1 MRLIIYLFPTAF
13 AVSSDNYDC
22 TAGIE
27 LKSYSND
34 HYRLVLIHR
43 IRYIV
48 AMNDTPKDLRFFKVI
63 LSSIADGVFTVDSN
77 RIITSFNPAA
87 EKITGVPATKAIG
100 RRCQDVFHSDL
111 CERCPLKK
119 TLKTGVE
126 AIDQPVNII
135 NHLGEQVPISISTA
149 VLKDDNGEIL
159 GAVETFRDLS
169 AIEHLRKELYK
180 NYSFEDIVS
189 RSPEIHKLFA
199 ILPDIAESESTV
211 LIQGPS
217 GSGKEMFARAIH
229 NLSPRKEHNH
239 VIINCGTLP
248 VQLFESELFGY
259 TKGAFT
265 DAKRDK
271 EGKISVADKGTV
283 FFDEIGEL
291 PMSTQ
296 VKLLRLLQQRE
307 YEPLGSATPRK
318 ADIRIIAATNRDL
331 KELVAQ
337 GKFRDDLYFR
347 LAVVKIEL
355 PPLNRRR
362 EDIPYLVDHFIK
374 KFNARRGKKIISISP
389 EVMDILLRYDFP
401 GNIRELE
408 NIIEYGFVVCK
419 GSIIQKEHLPAE
431 LFQSSKGAPAEPES
445 KQDIVSK
452 ALDEKSR
459 IKAALLKHGGKI
471 AEAADEL
478 GIHRTTLWRKIKR
491 HNIAIKSK

>member
-1 MRLIIYLFPTAF
+1 
-13 AVSSDNYDC
+13 
-22 TAGIE
+22 
-27 LKSYSND
+27 
-34 HYRLVLIHR
+34 
-43 IRYIV
+43 
-48 AMNDTPKDLRFFKVI
+48 MNETPKDLRFFKVI
-63 LSSIADGVFTVDSN
+63 LSSIADGVFTVDSD

-87 EKITGVPATKAIG
+87 EKITGIPASKAVG
-100 RRCQDVFHSDL
+100 KRCQDVFHSDI

-135 NHLGEQVPISISTA
+135 NHLGDKVPISISTA
-149 VLKDDNGEIL
+149 VLKDDDGEIL

-169 AIEHLRKELYK
+169 ALEHLRKELNK
-180 NYSFEDIVS
+180 NYSFEDIIS

-229 NLSPRKEHNH
+229 NLSPRKDENH

-248 VQLFESELFGY
+248 IQLFESELFGY
-259 TKGAFT
+259 VKGAFT
-265 DAKRDK
+265 DARKDK
-271 EGKISVADKGTV
+271 EGKISVAEKGTV

-307 YEPLGSATPRK
+307 YEPVGSTTPRK

-337 GKFRDDLYFR
+337 GKFSDDLYFR
-347 LAVVKIEL
+347 IAVVKIEL
-355 PPLNRRR
+355 PPLKERR

-374 KFNARRGKKIISISP
+374 KYNARRGKKIISISP
-389 EVMDILLRYDFP
+389 EVMDILLRHDFP

-419 GSIIQKEHLPAE
+419 ESIIQKEHLPTE
-431 LFQSSKGAPAEPES
+431 LFGSSNEAMADYHPKN
-445 KQDIVSK
+445 DIVGK
-452 ALDEKSR
+452 AIDEHSLIKSV
-459 IKAALLKHGGKI
+459 LLKHSGKI
-471 AEAADEL
+471 VEAAEEL
-478 GIHRTTLWRKIKR
+478 GIHRTTLWRKMKR
-491 HNIAIKSK
+491 HNIDVKKH

>member
-1 MRLIIYLFPTAF
+1 
-13 AVSSDNYDC
+13 
-22 TAGIE
+22 
-27 LKSYSND
+27 
-34 HYRLVLIHR
+34 
-43 IRYIV
+43 
-48 AMNDTPKDLRFFKVI
+48 MNDTPKDLRFFKVI
-63 LSSIADGVFTVDSN
+63 LSSIADGVFTVDSD

-87 EKITGVPATKAIG
+87 EKITGIPASKAVG
-100 RRCQDVFHSDL
+100 KRCQDIFHSDI

-135 NHLGEQVPISISTA
+135 NHLGDKVPISISTA

-169 AIEHLRKELYK
+169 ALEHLRKELNK
-180 NYSFEDIVS
+180 NYSFEDIIS
-189 RSPEIHKLFA
+189 RSPKIHKLFA

-229 NLSPRKEHNH
+229 NLSPRKDKNH

-248 VQLFESELFGY
+248 IQLFESELFGY
-259 TKGAFT
+259 VKGAFT
-265 DAKRDK
+265 DAKKDK
-271 EGKISVADKGTV
+271 EGKISVAEGGTV

-307 YEPLGSATPRK
+307 YEPVGGTTIRK

-347 LAVVKIEL
+347 IAVVKIDL
-355 PPLNRRR
+355 PSLRERR

-389 EVMDILLRYDFP
+389 DVMDILLKYDFP

-419 GSIIQKEHLPAE
+419 GSIIQVDHLPAE
-431 LFQSSKGAPAEPES
+431 LFQTSKELPSPDRPG
-445 KQDIVSK
+445 QDIVGK
-452 ALDEKSR
+452 AIDERSL
-459 IKAALLKHGGKI
+459 IKAVLLKHKGKI
-471 AEAADEL
+471 GESAEEL
-478 GIHRTTLWRKIKR
+478 GVHRTTLWRKIRR
-491 HNIAIKSK
+491 HKIDI

>member
-1 MRLIIYLFPTAF
+1 MDLCFQADWSPLEYIRSIDYIINMNE
-13 AVSSDNYDC
+13 SSQ
-22 TAGIE
+22 E
-27 LKSYSND
+27 LK
-34 HYRLVLIHR
+34 
-43 IRYIV
+43 
-48 AMNDTPKDLRFFKVI
+48 FFKVI
-63 LSSIADGVFTVDSN
+63 LSSIADGVFTVNSD

-87 EKITGVPATKAIG
+87 EKITGIPASKAVG
-100 RRCQDVFHSDL
+100 KRCQDVFHSDI

-119 TLKTGVE
+119 TLKTGIE

-135 NHLGEQVPISISTA
+135 NHLGEKVPISISTA

-169 AIEHLRKELYK
+169 AIEHLRKELSK

-189 RSPEIHKLFA
+189 RSPKIHKLFA
-199 ILPDIAESESTV
+199 ILPDVAESESTV

-229 NLSPRKEHNH
+229 NLSPRKDKNH

-248 VQLFESELFGY
+248 IQLFESELFGY
-259 TKGAFT
+259 VKGAFT
-265 DAKRDK
+265 DAKKNK
-271 EGKISVADKGTV
+271 EGKIALADKGTV
-283 FFDEIGEL
+283 FFDEIGDL

-307 YEPLGSATPRK
+307 YEPVGSAAPRK

-355 PPLNRRR
+355 PPLEERR

-374 KFNARRGKKIISISP
+374 KFNARRGKKIMSISP
-389 EVMDILLRYDFP
+389 DVMDILLRYDFP

-419 GSIIQKEHLPAE
+419 GSIIQKEHLPSE
-431 LFQSSKGAPAEPES
+431 LFRPSKEPSPDPAS
-445 KQDIVSK
+445 GRDMVGK
-452 ALDEKSR
+452 AIDEQSR
-459 IKAALLKHGGKI
+459 IKSALLKHKGKI
-471 AEAADEL
+471 AEAAEEL

-491 HNIAIKSK
+491 HNINIDLKN